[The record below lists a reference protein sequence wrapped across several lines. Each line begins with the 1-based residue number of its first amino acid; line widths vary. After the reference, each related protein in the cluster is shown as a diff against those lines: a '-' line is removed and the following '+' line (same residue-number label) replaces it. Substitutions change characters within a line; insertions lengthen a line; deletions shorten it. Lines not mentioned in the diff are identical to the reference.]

1 MKYPFTLRL
10 TLMLALVFVLDSC
23 RQAPSVI
30 QSGDLIFVGLPLDYT
45 VEGDSAS
52 MSDAIVAATG
62 DEDQVNYIHVAI
74 LEVSDDTTWVI
85 DATLKHGVARYPLDT
100 MKEEFRL
107 KSGDYPIFTV
117 KRLKDNK
124 RRKQW
129 IANAREYAGRGYDLA
144 FLPDN
149 DEQYCSELV
158 RNSYI
163 DEKGEHLFSDA
174 PMNFKS
180 DDGTFP
186 PYWVWLFEQIRQPI
200 PQGLPGTN
208 PNAMSKEKCLKKVD
222 IDIKKYST
230 AK

>member
-10 TLMLALVFVLDSC
+10 TLMLALVFVLASC
-23 RQAPSVI
+23 RQAPSGI

-62 DEDQVNYIHVAI
+62 DEAQVNYIHVAI

-107 KSGDYPIFTV
+107 KSGDYPLFVV

-124 RRKQW
+124 QRDRWISNAKQ
-129 IANAREYAGRGYDLA
+129 YVGRGYDLS

-158 RNSYI
+158 WNSYLDKEGNHI
-163 DEKGEHLFSDA
+163 FKAA
-174 PMNFKS
+174 PMNFKAA
-180 DDGTFP
+180 DGSYP
-186 PYWVWLFEQIRQPI
+186 EYWVWLFSRIGMPI
-200 PQGLPGTN
+200 PQDVEGTN
-208 PNAMSKEKCLKKVD
+208 PNDMARDEHLVTVSN
-222 IDIKKYST
+222 
-230 AK
+230 

>member
-1 MKYPFTLRL
+1 MKYPFILRL
-10 TLMLALVFVLDSC
+10 TLMLALVFVLASC
-23 RQAPSVI
+23 RQAPSGI

-62 DEDQVNYIHVAI
+62 DEAQVNYIHVAI
-74 LEVSDDTTWVI
+74 LEQSADTTFVI

-107 KSGDYPIFTV
+107 KSGDYPLFVV

-124 RRKQW
+124 QRDQWVSNAKQ
-129 IANAREYAGRGYDLA
+129 YVGRGYDLS

-158 RNSYI
+158 WNSYLDKEGNHI
-163 DEKGEHLFSDA
+163 FKAA
-174 PMNFKS
+174 PMNFKAA
-180 DDGTFP
+180 DGSYP
-186 PYWVWLFEQIRQPI
+186 PYWVWLFSRIGMPI
-200 PQGLPGTN
+200 PQDVEGTN
-208 PNAMSKEKCLKKVD
+208 PNDMARDERLIAVSGQ
-222 IDIKKYST
+222 
-230 AK
+230 

>member
-23 RQAPSVI
+23 RQTPSGI

-107 KSGDYPIFTV
+107 KNGDYPIFTV

-158 RNSYI
+158 WNSYLDKEGNHI
-163 DEKGEHLFSDA
+163 FKAA
-174 PMNFKS
+174 PMNFKAA
-180 DDGTFP
+180 DGSYP
-186 PYWVWLFEQIRQPI
+186 EYWVWLFSRIGMPI
-200 PQGLPGTN
+200 PQDVEGTN
-208 PNAMSKEKCLKKVD
+208 PNDMARDEHLVTVSN
-222 IDIKKYST
+222 
-230 AK
+230 

>member
-10 TLMLALVFVLDSC
+10 TLMLALVFVLASC
-23 RQAPSVI
+23 RQTPSGI

-62 DEDQVNYIHVAI
+62 DEAQVNYIHVAI

-107 KSGDYPIFTV
+107 KSGDYPLFVV
-117 KRLKDNK
+117 KRIKDNK
-124 RRKQW
+124 QRDQW
-129 IANAREYAGRGYDLA
+129 ISNAKQYVGRGYDLS

-158 RNSYI
+158 WNSYLDKEGNHI
-163 DEKGEHLFSDA
+163 FKAA
-174 PMNFKS
+174 PMNFKAA
-180 DDGTFP
+180 DGSYP
-186 PYWVWLFEQIRQPI
+186 EYWVWLFSRIGMPI
-200 PQGLPGTN
+200 PQDVEGTN
-208 PNAMSKEKCLKKVD
+208 PNDMARDEHLVTVSN
-222 IDIKKYST
+222 
-230 AK
+230 